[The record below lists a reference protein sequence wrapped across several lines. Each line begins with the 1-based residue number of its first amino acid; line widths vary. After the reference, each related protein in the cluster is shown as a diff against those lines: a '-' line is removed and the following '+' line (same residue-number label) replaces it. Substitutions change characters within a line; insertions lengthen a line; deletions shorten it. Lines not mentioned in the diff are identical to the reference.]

1 MSRAGGRCQAA
12 KAELAPF
19 SPLGDIAQ
27 LVERLVRNEKVRG
40 SNPLI
45 STKPLFWNPSRP
57 FRQMVYRHI
66 DRIATL
72 LAMAWATTS
81 SLSAA
86 GPSSP
91 VAQAS
96 QVTEADP
103 PVLSRA
109 TEWSLDM
116 LLTFNIEDLRPKAAQ
131 SADYESIRL
140 MCFSSRGFVYAFQ
153 VVQPRSKDAN
163 LTWTEHDFRFQ
174 DQPIRS
180 GTVPLNETERLALIH
195 SIDSPA
201 FRTALDDDKPVS
213 IGHPYM
219 YLVEIIEAGSYR
231 IIRRDTPGSNWE
243 ERGLSGFNQVTRSL
257 MKLANIAHPDC
268 HAPIPPD
275 PTPASGAAK
284 P

>member
-1 MSRAGGRCQAA
+1 
-12 KAELAPF
+12 
-19 SPLGDIAQ
+19 
-27 LVERLVRNEKVRG
+27 
-40 SNPLI
+40 
-45 STKPLFWNPSRP
+45 
-57 FRQMVYRHI
+57 MVYRHI

-72 LAMAWATTS
+72 LAMAWAMTS
-81 SLSAA
+81 ALSAA
-86 GPSSP
+86 GPSRP
-91 VAQAS
+91 VAQAY
-96 QVTEADP
+96 QVTEADR

-116 LLTFNIEDLRPKAAQ
+116 LLMFLEDLRPKVAQ

-140 MCFSSRGFVYAFQ
+140 MCFSSRGFVYAFH
-153 VVQPRSKDAN
+153 VVQPRSKGAK
-163 LTWTEHDFRFQ
+163 LEWTEHDFNFRN
-174 DQPIRS
+174 QPTRS
-180 GTVPLNETERLALIH
+180 GKITLSETERLALVN

-231 IIRRDTPGSNWE
+231 IIRRDTPESNWQD
-243 ERGLSGFNQVTRSL
+243 RGLSGFNQVTRSL
-257 MKLANIAHPDC
+257 MKLARIANPDC

-275 PTPASGAAK
+275 PTPVGGAAK